1 MSYLNDPRVYF
12 ATERTLLSWQRTAL
26 SFIALGFVV
35 ERYAFMKNLNLPDQ
49 INNAHYLL
57 SELIGFSLILVGTFI
72 AFVSAY
78 QHKKFIKN
86 LSNKEIPDG
95 YFVSLGPIVGFTVSI
110 GGLLM
115 LIWILLGFLP
125 KFITF

>member
-1 MSYLNDPRVYF
+1 MSYLDDPRVYF

-26 SFIALGFVV
+26 SFITLGFVV

-86 LSNKEIPDG
+86 LSSEEIPNG
-95 YFVSLGPIVGFTVSI
+95 YFVSLGPLVGYTVSI

-125 KFITF
+125 KLITL

>member
-1 MSYLNDPRVYF
+1 MSYLDDPRVYF
-12 ATERTLLSWQRTAL
+12 ATERTLLAWQRTAL
-26 SFIALGFVV
+26 SFIALGFIL
-35 ERYAFMKNLNLPDQ
+35 ERYAFMKNLNLPDH
-49 INNAHYLL
+49 INLIHYLL

-86 LSNKEIPDG
+86 LSSEEIPDG
-95 YFVSLGPIVGFTVSI
+95 YFVSLGPLVGYTVSI

-115 LIWILLGFLP
+115 LIWILLGFLY
-125 KFITF
+125 K

>member
-1 MSYLNDPRVYF
+1 MSYLDDPRVYF

-49 INNAHYLL
+49 INNAHYVL

-86 LSNKEIPDG
+86 LSSEEIPDG
-95 YFVSLGPIVGFTVSI
+95 YFVSLGPLVGYTVSI

-125 KFITF
+125 KLINL

>member
-1 MSYLNDPRVYF
+1 MSYLDDPRVYF

-49 INNAHYLL
+49 INNAHYVL

-86 LSNKEIPDG
+86 LSNEEIPDG
-95 YFVSLGPIVGFTVSI
+95 YFVSLGPIVGYTVSI

-125 KFITF
+125 KLINL